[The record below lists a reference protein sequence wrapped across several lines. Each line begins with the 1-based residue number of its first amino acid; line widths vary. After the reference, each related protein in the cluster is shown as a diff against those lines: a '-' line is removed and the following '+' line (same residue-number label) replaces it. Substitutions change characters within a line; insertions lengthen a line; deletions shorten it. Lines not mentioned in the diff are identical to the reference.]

1 MIPSCSAPPSPRSG
15 LTTHDSRLPYNALPD
30 VERFALLEEFW
41 YFIRYR
47 KTWWLLPVVVAL
59 LVIGVVVVVA
69 EGSALAPFI
78 YPLF

>member
-1 MIPSCSAPPSPRSG
+1 
-15 LTTHDSRLPYNALPD
+15 LPD